1 LPVGN
6 YKVKLQWDTI
16 THLLEWP
23 KSKILTTRMLSR
35 MWSNR
40 NSRSLLM
47 RTQNGAETLENSLMA
62 SYKAKYTFPIWCKIL
77 APWYLPK
84 GAENLRLHKNLHMG
98 VYSTFTQNCHN
109 SDAAKMFFSKGCC
122 CSVTQS
128 CPTLCDPV
136 DCSTLGF
143 PVLHYLP
150 EFAQTQVHWVDDAI
164 QSCRSLLLPS
174 LPAFNLSQHHGVVI

>member
-1 LPVGN
+1 
-6 YKVKLQWDTI
+6 
-16 THLLEWP
+16 
-23 KSKILTTRMLSR
+23 MLSR
-35 MWSNR
+35 TWSNR

-47 RTQNGAETLENSLMA
+47 RTQNGAETLENSLIV

-84 GAENLRLHKNLHMG
+84 GAESLCLHKNLHMD
-98 VYSTFTQNCHN
+98 VYSTFTQNCQN
-109 SDAAKMFFSKGCC
+109 SDATKMFFSKCCC

-136 DCSTLGF
+136 DCSMLGF

-150 EFAQTQVHWVDDAI
+150 EFAQIQVHWVDDAI
-164 QSCRSLLLPS
+164 QSFRSLLLPS
-174 LPAFNLSQHHGVVI
+174 LPAFNLSQHHGVGN